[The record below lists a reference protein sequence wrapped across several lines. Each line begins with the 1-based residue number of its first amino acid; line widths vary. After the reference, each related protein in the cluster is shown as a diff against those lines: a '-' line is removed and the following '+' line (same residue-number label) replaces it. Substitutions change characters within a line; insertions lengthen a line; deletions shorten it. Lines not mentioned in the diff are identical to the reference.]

1 MTSSGC
7 QSILI
12 RLDLLHSQE
21 GNFLGSLNYAFFG
34 LTLRCSM
41 SVKYLGVVLDS
52 PLTWREH
59 VDVEVRKAHNPLWA
73 SKKAYGV
80 T

>member
-1 MTSSGC
+1 
-7 QSILI
+7 
-12 RLDLLHSQE
+12 
-21 GNFLGSLNYAFFG
+21 
-34 LTLRCSM
+34 M